1 MFIRLAENL
10 SAVSFAQRG
19 RRVTYVIDICFYTSM
34 KLVSHTANEE
44 SILSWMMPWNHVE
57 IRLVECLPIERSY
70 TVITI
75 NPSLTSSIPHSNE
88 LHELVL
94 RYVRLRKGRNQR

>member
-44 SILSWMMPWNHVE
+44 SILSRMMPWNHVD
-57 IRLVECLPIERSY
+57 IRLVECVPIGTFVHRDHDQSFSY
-70 TVITI
+70 V
-75 NPSLTSSIPHSNE
+75 LDTSFQGAS
-88 LHELVL
+88 
-94 RYVRLRKGRNQR
+94 